1 MCVFSPLCIGLRAAG
16 VFRRVVRWRGNGWN
30 KLLKVHHVTEKC
42 ILRSGAFWVY
52 RTGAMRS
59 KLQQTKLDDRNMF
72 HCNIILLVNLV
83 FQCKDVHCA
92 FCLTRCSRSREK
104 IWMLQV
110 TVDRVQIMVERI
122 LRPQA
127 LNSKSCT
134 HIYSNIMVKFSL
146 IQAPELFV
154 WFGGLGASS

>member
-1 MCVFSPLCIGLRAAG
+1 MCVFSPLCISLRAAG
-16 VFRRVVRWRGNGWN
+16 VFRRVVRWWGNGWN

-59 KLQQTKLDDRNMF
+59 QLKQTKLDGRNML

-83 FQCKDVHCA
+83 FQCKRCCA

-134 HIYSNIMVKFSL
+134 HIYSTHIYSNIMVKFIL
-146 IQAPELFV
+146 I
-154 WFGGLGASS
+154 